1 MSKRKRQEEDKDS
14 SKSVRVTLHNISP
27 QTRDEITQ
35 AIETAM
41 YKESLRSSAAIP
53 HTSPT
58 SPLTMVFSD
67 IACIDRRGT
76 DIVAPRNVQSA
87 YQWEA
92 WRVPL
97 YDLGTASSSA
107 ASSASSSTPPGTP
120 SSSTKMT
127 QAPPDHISRQA
138 RGRYHLSCNPTD
150 PNTVPGGPLSQEL
163 REALGLPT
171 SGEGEAA
178 ARPPWLDRMRR
189 YGWPPGYLMKLMGR
203 QTLKMVGSGAAGGND
218 HTGAGEGQYQKKE
231 NKEESKVTE
240 EREENEEKDKGK
252 EDSTKPTTTPTTTSN
267 TNARTF
273 LTSAGPIQH
282 IATNTTLLDISKPT
296 VNNLPPLQFHLN
308 ATLVVVQD
316 VNQVDRR
323 VEQLKQFIEDDAKQG
338 RNGPNGVKVL
348 GFDTETKPKFT
359 KGNWSNAV
367 ALIQLATT
375 THAMLFR
382 VCAYPNSQIPSSLID
397 LLADP
402 SILKVGVGVSSDVK
416 AIRTRNPDFT
426 DSGSFFDLMLP
437 FKKIYPR
444 LKRLGLRNLSASVL
458 GLKLSKSAQKKNWE
472 GPMSTNMMNYAAN
485 DAIVGMVLFRG
496 LIGLHPL
503 SQGEEVLPAGVR
515 RDVLEV
521 SNEDN
526 TEQLMA
532 FPLYM
537 WAPQHPEINAMFG
550 HLYRPPTVPAL
561 TSSTSS
567 TSSTTS
573 SLKTLASWPSPV
585 E

>member
-1 MSKRKRQEEDKDS
+1 MASLSFSAKPFRPTGTNTS
-14 SKSVRVTLHNISP
+14 SPSFP
-27 QTRDEITQ
+27 QHWGPVPTQTTRDYRKYPFPYEMYAGSGTVAQWILRNQTQ
-35 AIETAM
+35 DETN
-41 YKESLRSSAAIP
+41 
-53 HTSPT
+53 
-58 SPLTMVFSD
+58 F
-67 IACIDRRGT
+67 
-76 DIVAPRNVQSA
+76 
-87 YQWEA
+87 
-92 WRVPL
+92 
-97 YDLGTASSSA
+97 A
-107 ASSASSSTPPGTP
+107 ASNSLQQPPT
-120 SSSTKMT
+120 
-127 QAPPDHISRQA
+127 
-138 RGRYHLSCNPTD
+138 
-150 PNTVPGGPLSQEL
+150 
-163 REALGLPT
+163 
-171 SGEGEAA
+171 
-178 ARPPWLDRMRR
+178 
-189 YGWPPGYLMKLMGR
+189 
-203 QTLKMVGSGAAGGND
+203 
-218 HTGAGEGQYQKKE
+218 
-231 NKEESKVTE
+231 
-240 EREENEEKDKGK
+240 
-252 EDSTKPTTTPTTTSN
+252 TKPTTKQPTTTTSSN
-267 TNARTF
+267 TNSRTF
-273 LTSAGPIQH
+273 PTSAGPIQR
-282 IATNTTLLDISKPT
+282 IATNPNLMDISKPT
-296 VNNLPPLQFHLN
+296 VRHLPLLQFHLN

-323 VEQLKQFIEDDAKQG
+323 VEQLKQCIEDDAKHG
-338 RNGPNGVKVL
+338 RNGPNGFKVI
-348 GFDTETKPKFT
+348 GFDTETKPKFN
-359 KGNWSNAV
+359 KGNYSHAV

-382 VCAYPNSQIPSSLID
+382 ICAYPNSQIPSSLVA

-402 SILKVGVGVSSDVK
+402 SLLKVGVGVSADVK

-426 DSGSFFDLMLP
+426 DSGSFFDLTLP